1 MAYRKGIS
9 MCDGELNRFVQA
21 YSKNK
26 ALKKLIF
33 NKYDR
38 NNLLIIVNDC
48 GKIELS
54 NFTANQRKQV
64 QKLLDKYFK
73 DWRNNGGDEILLSFK
88 EVEE

>member
-1 MAYRKGIS
+1 MIYSKGIS
-9 MCDGELNRFVQA
+9 MYDGELNEFVQT

-38 NNLLIIVNDC
+38 NNLLIIVNDY
-48 GKIELS
+48 GEIELS